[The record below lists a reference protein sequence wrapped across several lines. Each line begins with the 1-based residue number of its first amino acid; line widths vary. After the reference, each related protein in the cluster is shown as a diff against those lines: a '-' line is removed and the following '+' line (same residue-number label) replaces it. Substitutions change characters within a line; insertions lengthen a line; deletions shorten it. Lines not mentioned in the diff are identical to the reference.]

1 MAKHRNP
8 QARLSKPPSPDND
21 PTPTRDRAVR
31 AVRASLLEHGLDDL
45 RNAVGR
51 TDALADA
58 VFRVYDER
66 RVGGE
71 DDRVEER
78 VSHLIDATTEAATKA
93 LEELDQLRADLAG
106 QPSAED
112 ADERS

>member
-1 MAKHRNP
+1 MRRHRNP

-31 AVRASLLEHGLDDL
+31 APILEHGLDGL

-106 QPSAED
+106 QPSTED